1 MTGENNN
8 NRLPRKRNSSLDSKS
23 ITWPALASI
32 TLAAC
37 GGGGGGG
44 PMVQPPP
51 VNRAP
56 VAAADKTVS
65 MDEDATNTALSITAP
80 TDPDGNN
87 LTITVTAVPSGG
99 TLAMADGT

>member
-1 MTGENNN
+1 MLFNNQMTSPKNKINH
-8 NRLPRKRNSSLDSKS
+8 RLKTLTFPS
-23 ITWPALASI
+23 LASL